1 MRSSRGKRSGS
12 NLSGFSHRRGLRCRF
27 HTEMK
32 KSVPGSILYPSSVT
46 SSSARRINTGGC
58 GYRRMDS
65 FMTRVVNLRFIMSSM
80 VGLRSPHTSSTSSC
94 TRRLMSGCVASKYVV
109 HVSTA
114 AVVSWPAMRSVMRS
128 SRSCLE
134 VTSSPEAIRKFKMD
148 GSALD
153 MYSSTNSSS
162 SSSTIFFV
170 RSMSML
176 SVSFTTT
183 SASVHAFWRGTSHCS
198 GGTFQYGMNVTD
210 RYSASRSTVYTALI
224 TGSSFFSELK
234 S

>member
-1 MRSSRGKRSGS
+1 
-12 NLSGFSHRRGLRCRF
+12 
-27 HTEMK
+27 MK
-32 KSVPGSILYPSSVT
+32 KSVPGAILYPSRVT
-46 SSSARRINTGGC
+46 SSRARRIRTGGC
-58 GYRRMDS
+58 GYRRMLS
-65 FMTRVVNLRFIMSSM
+65 LITLVVNLRFIMSSI
-80 VGLRSPHTSSTSSC
+80 VGLRSPHTSSTSAA
-94 TRRLMSGCVASKYVV
+94 TRALISGCVASRYVV

-114 AVVSWPAMRSVMRS
+114 AVVSCPAMSSVMRS
-128 SRSCLE
+128 SLSCLL
-134 VTSSPEAIRKFKMD
+134 VTSSPEAMRKLRML

-170 RSMSML
+170 RSMSMF

-198 GGTFQYGMNVTD
+198 GGTFQYGMNVTE

-224 TGSSFFSELK
+224 TGSSFFSESK